1 MQIFESTKHFLKNE
15 PTPIDRIVNPFQRFA
30 SEKAAGGIILFLSA
44 LIAILWANFISY
56 DSYDDFWH
64 TKLTIGIG
72 NYSISD
78 TFHFWINDWVS

>member
-44 LIAILWANFISY
+44 LIAILLVMILMMTFGTQNSLLVLEIILLAI
-56 DSYDDFWH
+56 
-64 TKLTIGIG
+64 L
-72 NYSISD
+72 SI
-78 TFHFWINDWVS
+78 FG